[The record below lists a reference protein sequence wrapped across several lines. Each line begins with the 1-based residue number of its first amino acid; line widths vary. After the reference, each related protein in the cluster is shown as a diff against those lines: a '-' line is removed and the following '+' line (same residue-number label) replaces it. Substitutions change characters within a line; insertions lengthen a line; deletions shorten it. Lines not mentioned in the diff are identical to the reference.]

1 MERNAVNLPE
11 TGVLDPNLRRFFEV
25 SGSLSTGIAE
35 MPFAIALLRVFRL
48 LALFFV
54 SVVGTHFFGRR
65 R

>member
-11 TGVLDPNLRRFFEV
+11 TGVLVPNMSSFLEV
-25 SGSLSTGIAE
+25 SGPLSTGIAQ
-35 MPFAIALLRVFRL
+35 MPFELALLRVFRL

-54 SVVGTHFFGRR
+54 SVIGTHFFGRR